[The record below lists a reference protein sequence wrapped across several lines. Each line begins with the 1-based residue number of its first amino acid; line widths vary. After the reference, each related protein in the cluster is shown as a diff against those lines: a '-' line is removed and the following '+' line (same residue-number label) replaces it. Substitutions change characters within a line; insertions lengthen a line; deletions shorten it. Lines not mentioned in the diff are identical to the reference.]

1 MPADKDRTE
10 SVFGALLRAIVEDSP
25 LKAAGFIV
33 TIYGDVVEPRDGVV
47 WTGNLIETCA
57 AVGISETLVRT
68 AVSRLV
74 AAGQLSGEREGRRS
88 FYRLAAPARSEFAA
102 AARLLFGPPEAAD
115 WHFVQLTG
123 TAPDEAMQVLERAGH
138 ARLGPRLAVGARPL
152 PHLKQPAVVFRGEVV
167 SGERDLGAFASD
179 HWNLALHAEA
189 YHGFLRRFGRLADL
203 LGGGMRLG
211 AAESLVARLVLVHQF
226 RLVVLRDPRLP
237 QAALPAD
244 WPGEAARMLFA
255 DLYLRLSP
263 EADLHVARHFVT
275 AAGALPEA
283 SEATLRRL
291 SLLREAIRH
300 DFS

>member
-1 MPADKDRTE
+1 MPADSDRAE
-10 SVFGALLRAIVEDSP
+10 SAFGMLMRAILAEGP

-33 TIYGDVVEPRDGVV
+33 TIYGDVVEPRGGVV

-88 FYRLAAPARSEFAA
+88 FYRLAAPARTEFAA

-138 ARLGPRLAVGARPL
+138 ARLGPRLAVGARAL
-152 PHLKQPAVVFRGEVV
+152 PPLKQPAVVFRAEVV
-167 SGERDLGAFASD
+167 SGERDLGAFAAD
-179 HWNLALHAEA
+179 HWNLALHADA
-189 YHGFLRRFGRLADL
+189 YRSFLGRFRRLAGL
-203 LGGGMRLG
+203 LAGGARLS

-237 QAALPAD
+237 QAALPVE
-244 WPGEAARMLFA
+244 WPGEEARRLFN
-255 DLYLRLSP
+255 DLYIRLSP
-263 EADLHVARHFVT
+263 GADLHVARNFVT
-275 AAGALPEA
+275 ADGPLPEA

-291 SLLREAIRH
+291 SLLRA
-300 DFS
+300 SA

>member
-1 MPADKDRTE
+1 MPGEKDRPE
-10 SVFGALLRAIVEDSP
+10 SVFGALIKAIIEESP

-33 TIYGDVVEPRDGVV
+33 TIYGDVVEPRGGVV

-57 AVGISETLVRT
+57 DVGISETLVRT

-88 FYRLAAPARSEFAA
+88 FYRLAAPARTEFAA
-102 AARLLFGPPEAAD
+102 AARMLFGPPEVAD

-123 TAPDEAMQVLERAGH
+123 AAPDEAMHALERAGH
-138 ARLGPRLAVGARPL
+138 ARLGPRLAVGARPM
-152 PHLKQPAVVFRGEVV
+152 PSLKQPAVLFRAEVV
-167 SGERDLGAFASD
+167 SGEGDLGAFAAD
-179 HWNLALHAEA
+179 HWNLAQHVDA
-189 YHGFLRRFGRLADL
+189 YRGFIQRFGRLADL
-203 LGGGMRLG
+203 LGGGARLG
-211 AAESLVARLVLVHQF
+211 TAESLAARLVLVHQF

-244 WPGEAARMLFA
+244 WPGEEARRLFN

-275 AAGALPEA
+275 ADGALPEV

-291 SLLREAIRH
+291 SLLRDAI
-300 DFS
+300 

>member
-1 MPADKDRTE
+1 MTAWLQE
-10 SVFGALLRAIVEDSP
+10 ILGESP

-33 TIYGDVVEPRDGVV
+33 TIYGDVVEPRGGVV

-57 AVGISETLVRT
+57 EVGISETLVRT

-88 FYRLAAPARSEFAA
+88 FYRLAAPARAEFAA

-123 TAPDEAMQVLERAGH
+123 NAPDEAMQVLERAGH
-138 ARLGPRLAVGARPL
+138 ARLGPRLAVGARAL
-152 PHLKQPAVVFRGEVV
+152 PALKQQAVVFRAEVV
-167 SGERDLGAFASD
+167 SGEGDLGAFATD
-179 HWNLALHAEA
+179 HWNLAQHAQA
-189 YHGFLRRFGRLADL
+189 YRGFLGRFGRLADL
-203 LGGGMRLG
+203 LAGGARL
-211 AAESLVARLVLVHQF
+211 AASESLVARLLLVHQF

-244 WPGEAARMLFA
+244 WPGEEARGLFT

-263 EADLHVARHFVT
+263 EADQHVARHFVT
-275 AAGALPEA
+275 ADGALPEA

-291 SLLREAIRH
+291 SLLR
-300 DFS
+300 DGD

>member
-1 MPADKDRTE
+1 LPADNDRAE
-10 SVFGALLRAIVEDSP
+10 SAFGALLKAIIEESP

-33 TIYGDVVEPRDGVV
+33 TIYGDVVEPRGGVV

-57 AVGISETLVRT
+57 DVGISETLVRT

-88 FYRLAAPARSEFAA
+88 FYRLAAPARIEFAA
-102 AARLLFGPPEAAD
+102 AARMLFGPPEGAD

-123 TAPDEAMQVLERAGH
+123 SAPDEAMQVLERAGH
-138 ARLGPRLAVGARPL
+138 ARLGPRLAVGARPM
-152 PHLKQPAVVFRGEVV
+152 PSLKQPAVLFRAEVI
-167 SGERDLGAFASD
+167 SGEGDLGAFAAD
-179 HWNLALHAEA
+179 HWNLTQHADA
-189 YHGFLRRFGRLADL
+189 YRGFIQRFGRLADL
-203 LGGGMRLG
+203 LGGSARLG
-211 AAESLVARLVLVHQF
+211 AAESLAARLVLVHQF

-244 WPGEAARMLFA
+244 WPGEEARRLFN

-275 AAGALPEA
+275 ADGALPEA

-291 SLLREAIRH
+291 SLLHDAI
-300 DFS
+300 

>member
-1 MPADKDRTE
+1 MSADNDRTE
-10 SVFGALLRAIVEDSP
+10 RAFGALLKAIIEEKP

-33 TIYGDVVEPRDGVV
+33 TIYGDVVEPRGGVV

-57 AVGISETLVRT
+57 DVGISETLVRT

-88 FYRLAAPARSEFAA
+88 FYRLATPARTEFAA
-102 AARLLFGPPEAAD
+102 AARMLFGPPEAAD

-123 TAPDEAMQVLERAGH
+123 SAPDETMQALERAGH
-138 ARLGPRLAVGARPL
+138 ARLGPRLAVGARPM
-152 PHLKQPAVVFRGEVV
+152 PSLKQPAVLFRAEVV
-167 SGERDLGAFASD
+167 SGEGDLGAFATD
-179 HWNLALHAEA
+179 HWNLAQHADA
-189 YHGFLRRFGRLADL
+189 YRGFIERFKRLSDL
-203 LGGGMRLG
+203 LGSGARLS
-211 AAESLVARLVLVHQF
+211 AAESLAARLVLVHQF

-244 WPGEAARMLFA
+244 WPGEEARRLFN
-255 DLYLRLSP
+255 DLYIRLSP

-275 AAGALPEA
+275 ADGALPEA

-291 SLLREAIRH
+291 LLLRDAI
-300 DFS
+300 